1 MFSFNDDDYVTEYRP
16 RKHGG
21 PSNTVLILLIVLLV
35 KRFFNRLFNLRIER
49 LMAIG

>member
-21 PSNTVLILLIVLLV
+21 PSNTVLILLIVLVLLV
-35 KRFFNRLFNLRIER
+35 FAVSVT
-49 LMAIG
+49 AIV